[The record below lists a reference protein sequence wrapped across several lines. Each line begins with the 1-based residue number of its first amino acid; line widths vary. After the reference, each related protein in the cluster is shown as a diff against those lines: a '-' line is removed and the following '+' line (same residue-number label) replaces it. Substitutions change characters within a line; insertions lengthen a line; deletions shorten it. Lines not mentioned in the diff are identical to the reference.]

1 MKLFFSKTSRKKV
14 LQVLIA
20 MIVAMIFLFPLYWIL
35 VSSLKTDAEILTNR
49 PSFWFDKPIWE
60 NYITQLTGSFSL
72 LITAP
77 NSFIAAISNVLV
89 TVLLGVPAAYGLA
102 RYQMKMK
109 RGVILFFLTTQML
122 PASLILTPMYL
133 MYAKFGLLNTR
144 IAPILSVATISIPF
158 TIVVLRPIF
167 KQCPIALE
175 ESARIDGCGTLRVFL
190 HIVIPVSRP
199 GIITVACFAFVHG
212 WNNLVYNMTFNTS
225 SEFRTMTSG
234 IYRLM
239 NEQGTKWNQIMAYGV
254 IMVLPVIILFIFAQ
268 RYIIDGLT
276 AGSVKQ

>member
-1 MKLFFSKTSRKKV
+1 MRFFSSKIRRKKAAQVV
-14 LQVLIA
+14 LSVLIA
-20 MIVAMIFLFPLYWIL
+20 VVFLFPLYWIL

-49 PSFWFDKPIWE
+49 PSFWFRKPIWE
-60 NYITQLTGSFSL
+60 NYLTQLTGSFSL

-77 NSFIAAISNVLV
+77 NSLLAAVSNVAV
-89 TVLLGVPAAYGLA
+89 TVALGVPAAYGLA
-102 RYQMKMK
+102 RYEMKMK
-109 RGVILFFLTTQML
+109 RGAILFFLTTQML
-122 PASLILTPMYL
+122 PASLLLTPMYL
-133 MYAKFGLLNTR
+133 MYANTNLLNTR

-175 ESARIDGCGTLRVFL
+175 ESAKIDGCGTLKVFL
-190 HIVIPVSRP
+190 RIVIPICRP
-199 GIITVACFAFVHG
+199 GIVTVACFAFVHG

-225 SEFRTMTSG
+225 SEYRTMTSG

-254 IMVLPVIILFIFAQ
+254 ILVTPVILLFIFAQ

>member
-1 MKLFFSKTSRKKV
+1 MGHMGRITRKQMTCTLV
-14 LQVLIA
+14 AV
-20 MIVAMIFLFPLYWIL
+20 IVAVIFLFPLYWIL

-49 PSFWFDKPIWE
+49 PSFWFKTPIWK
-60 NYITQLTGSFSL
+60 NYITQLTGSYSL

-77 NSFIAAISNVLV
+77 NSLIAAVSNVAV

-102 RYQMKMK
+102 RYNMKAK
-109 RGVILFFLTTQML
+109 RGIILFFLTTQML

-133 MYAKFGLLNTR
+133 MYAKTGLLNTR
-144 IAPILSVATISIPF
+144 LAPILSVATISIPF

-167 KQCPIALE
+167 KQCPIELE
-175 ESARIDGCGTLRVFL
+175 EAARIDGCGTLGVFL
-190 HIVIPVSRP
+190 KIVLPVSRP
-199 GIITVACFAFVHG
+199 GIVTVGCFAFVHG

-254 IMVLPVIILFIFAQ
+254 ILVFPVILLFIFAQ
-268 RYIIDGLT
+268 RYIIDGIT